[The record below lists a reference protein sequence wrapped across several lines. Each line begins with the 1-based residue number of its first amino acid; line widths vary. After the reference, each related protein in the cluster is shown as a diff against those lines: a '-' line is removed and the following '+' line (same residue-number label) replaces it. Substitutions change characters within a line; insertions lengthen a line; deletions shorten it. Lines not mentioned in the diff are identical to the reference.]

1 MLSLLGIIITV
12 VFYYACKKL
21 YQKVRFV
28 ALTPVITCLVLVLA
42 FLLATH
48 IRYATYMGS
57 AKWLTDLLNPTTVAL
72 AIPLYRNYHVL
83 KAHIVEFLVSL
94 LSGASVATGSSIV
107 LARMLRLGH
116 TISTSVAPRSVT
128 TPIAMDISQ
137 TLGGVPTLTA
147 VFVIITGLCG
157 IVVGPLAIRYLRIRS
172 SVARGALFGMGAH
185 GIGTS
190 RAFELGE
197 MEGTCASL
205 AMVLAAGLTFLL
217 APVLVP
223 VLSTVK

>member
-1 MLSLLGIIITV
+1 MLSLLGIFMTV

-21 YQKVRFV
+21 YQKVRLV

-48 IRYATYMGS
+48 VTYSTYMGS

-83 KAHIVEFLVSL
+83 KTHIVEFLVSL
-94 LSGASVATGSSIV
+94 LSGASVAIGSSIV
-107 LARMLRLGH
+107 LARLLRLGH

-147 VFVIITGLCG
+147 VFVIITGLSG

-205 AMVLAAGLTFLL
+205 SMVLAAGLTFLL

-223 VLSTVK
+223 VLSTMK